1 MVFIKEGTPS
11 PLVFIASFTE
21 RKSSATVVREAGRV
35 GRALTRKLQTLA
47 SNTCRR
53 PPVGPA
59 HSHSHGTLATLFL
72 LSVTSRPQGMMAPE
86 NSQQLHVLLLLLHTL
101 AFKSSM
107 AAVSVVQL
115 MATISNDLTVTV
127 MNDEPISSGNLML
140 QLWRN
145 PDVARPDP
153 NGVFI
158 REEDFGEG
166 GLPDVGAT
174 ANLDLNNDAGEEG
187 LCGYYFV
194 CVSAYVGEVP
204 EFYEPSQYKC
214 IAQLK
219 NCSEAVDLQWMVS
232 ETDGTPTLSAQPG
245 GNVMASGFSMAI
257 VNKGA
262 AAMAQTSLLNAPEVQ
277 AYLVY
282 TKPKMSLS
290 GMTVPAFNLT
300 DGMTITDAIEQD
312 RAKYLQHVEKW
323 KQSWVR
329 LRGWE
334 LLMTDAGAGK
344 SLGIDDD
351 MPVDVTQLSAP
362 DTFTKKFA
370 LVAFVIDP
378 FRRTNDNNFDNNIVF
393 AWINLQGAMKRRGR
407 ADCEVVPEIGAAGKG
422 ALVQMND
429 GIWSMPIK
437 FTVRYYGAEFAEVSE
452 RTVKEREEFAMA
464 TERKVRLE
472 KLNLCSA
479 GLQDTASND
488 SLLVK
493 LRDTSSAI
501 YESLSQLEPTLDDV
515 HAEFEALMR
524 LVQQAAEQAIAT
536 HGPIRWLV
544 LRILPSII
552 SYFDVNPQGH
562 DPCYGPNEG
571 VFFPDDHYYHQSLDP
586 GLDTN
591 FDDEDLNMDGHSR
604 HDKHNKTNSFK
615 PRTEK
620 LHEDDMPDMQPIFP
634 MPTHNVDEF
643 RRKYPVLYIMQQI
656 RNNVPVRSIEE
667 LSVLPQTMLDDLEQV
682 VNLYKS
688 GTINVFSDLMT
699 YDGIYE
705 TLYEIW
711 WSLGADVYAGK
722 AIALEDALDRIVNF
736 LSTTNFTSDA
746 EFMSDSYNEYMKK
759 TLDLAI
765 EYLKVAKNNSAAV
778 SELLEMVSSMWT
790 NPEQLC
796 CLIKQPERAPNQEMV
811 CLRDAHEEVRL
822 MTDYFESTGEEE
834 FFRNVFEDAMRMKQT
849 QMEPTYWK
857 IKDGSVYAIERCP
870 LSGTF
875 MWEQVALCSCPNAY
889 GSRAGHDDDEDME
902 EENDMNFWDDE
913 DYFDES
919 EGSEKPRSKGKG
931 KGRGKGKGKG
941 KGRGK
946 NKGDGS
952 ETDGSDEEL
961 DFELLEFPEEIRD
974 KEDREDREPYV
985 SPLRHDNRSPRKIPS
1000 HTSAQNEYEIVNAA
1014 DLMAKSSFSISL
1026 KNATTAVVNGTNLEV
1041 VGWLQVTGWTEQLH
1055 GKVRT
1060 NSSVCNDGMWGEAE
1074 ATVACRMV
1082 FNKIKKAS
1090 PYNVN
1095 ISEDGL
1101 KEVPRAMVRRVS
1113 CKGDEHNLHAC
1124 HDHWDRGE
1132 CDSNVPAGVKCVL
1145 PLT

>member
-1 MVFIKEGTPS
+1 
-11 PLVFIASFTE
+11 
-21 RKSSATVVREAGRV
+21 
-35 GRALTRKLQTLA
+35 
-47 SNTCRR
+47 
-53 PPVGPA
+53 
-59 HSHSHGTLATLFL
+59 
-72 LSVTSRPQGMMAPE
+72 
-86 NSQQLHVLLLLLHTL
+86 
-101 AFKSSM
+101 M

-127 MNDEPISSGNLML
+127 MNDEAISSGNLML

-312 RAKYLQHVEKW
+312 RAKYLQHVEK
-323 KQSWVR
+323 
-329 LRGWE
+329 
-334 LLMTDAGAGK
+334 
-344 SLGIDDD
+344 
-351 MPVDVTQLSAP
+351 
-362 DTFTKKFA
+362 
-370 LVAFVIDP
+370 
-378 FRRTNDNNFDNNIVF
+378 RTNDNNFDNNIVF

-643 RRKYPVLYIMQQI
+643 RR
-656 RNNVPVRSIEE
+656 
-667 LSVLPQTMLDDLEQV
+667 
-682 VNLYKS
+682 
-688 GTINVFSDLMT
+688 
-699 YDGIYE
+699 
-705 TLYEIW
+705 

-722 AIALEDALDRIVNF
+722 AIALEDAVDRIVNF

-1082 FNKIKKAS
+1082 FNKI
-1090 PYNVN
+1090 
-1095 ISEDGL
+1095 EDGL